1 MKTHPISAPL
11 GVAAGFLLLS
21 LQWAAAADQML
32 IIGDSLSKEYEYEWA
47 GIGGD
52 AGVTPVMNW
61 AEILDDRRHTNFDFG
76 TSATFNDL
84 RLIAHHYN
92 WSVPGAFAHEWWDK
106 YLSAGSPAKYVYGIP
121 ELEDQIS
128 NEAERIV
135 IFLGGN
141 EVRSE
146 YGNLYDGNL
155 APATFANA
163 LFNDLEDIVNWVMD
177 RKRSTAEVVLVNVPH
192 LGACPAKND
201 PHPYNA
207 TKTGRVTSALV
218 NVNNRLATLAQSK
231 GIGLADVYSPMLSL
245 VTSSYLC
252 IGTVPIYRYP
262 PRSDGNSRYAFLG
275 DGLHP
280 NMPIQALFAQRI
292 LDAFNAKYNHSY
304 ARLTN
309 QEILTSLLGLSPT
322 QIFDDWALSKNVP
335 VGSRGLL
342 DDGDRDGVKNM
353 LEFALDLD
361 PTKPDSKKLPQPE
374 MFVLN
379 GQTYVGMTAR
389 LRIQECPLISLTVEQ
404 SNNLQAWTAVPANTI
419 FQNPDGTTSVRI
431 ARAPNSPPL
440 YLRIRANLIPPG

>member
-21 LQWAAAADQML
+21 LQWAAAAQQML

-61 AEILDDRRHTNFDFG
+61 AEILDDRRHTNFDFA

-92 WSVPGAFAHEWWDK
+92 WSVPGAFAHDWWDK
-106 YLSAGSPAKYVYGIP
+106 YLSAGSSAKYVYGIP

-146 YGNLYDGNL
+146 YGSLYDGDL
-155 APATFANA
+155 SPTTFANA

-231 GIGLADVYSPMLSL
+231 GIGLADVYNPMLSL

-309 QEILTSLLGLSPT
+309 QEILTSILGLSPT
-322 QIFDDWALSKNVP
+322 QIFDDWVLSKNVP
-335 VGSRGLL
+335 AGSRGLL

-374 MFVLN
+374 IFVLN

-404 SNNLQAWTAVPANTI
+404 SANLRGWTAVPASTI

>member
-1 MKTHPISAPL
+1 MKTHPISARL
-11 GVAAGFLLLS
+11 GVATGFLLLS
-21 LQWAAAADQML
+21 LRWAAAAQQML

-146 YGNLYDGNL
+146 YGKLYDGDL
-155 APATFANA
+155 SPTTFANA

-177 RKRSTAEVVLVNVPH
+177 RKRNSTEVVLVNVPH

-231 GIGLADVYSPMLSL
+231 GIGLADVYTPMLSL

-292 LDAFNAKYNHSY
+292 LDAFNAKFSHSY

-309 QEILTSLLGLSPT
+309 LEILTSILGLSPT
-322 QIFDDWALSKNVP
+322 QIFDDWVLSKNVP
-335 VGSRGLL
+335 AGSRGLL

-361 PTKPDSKKLPQPE
+361 PTKPDSKNLPQPE

-404 SNNLQAWTAVPANTI
+404 SANLRGWTAVPASTI

-440 YLRIRANLIPPG
+440 FLRIRANLIPPG